1 MTEKL
6 KNEEINSDVL
16 KMKDH
21 SKIKEIEK
29 LDKINNL
36 DYSCLNSL
44 SDEEIKN
51 EIEEIK
57 KFYEK
62 SMQEIEKTYKELN
75 TYEEKINQLTSNI
88 STSLEDDV
96 REGGREDQQ
105 NLQNQQNLNHAITS
119 SEDSMNEM
127 MISQLKSE
135 INSLKRKHNKKF
147 SDLQKEKEIALQENL
162 SQIRD
167 EYNLRIREFNE
178 THDKSIKN
186 LQEEIFELKREVE
199 DVKNEKLDKENQGLT
214 IARYKH
220 EEILSEIKNVKIF

>member
-1 MTEKL
+1 
-6 KNEEINSDVL
+6 
-16 KMKDH
+16 MKDH

-36 DYSCLNSL
+36 DYLCLNSL

-147 SDLQKEKEIALQENL
+147 SDLQKEKENALQENL

-199 DVKNEKLDKENQGLT
+199 DVKKEKLDKENQGLT

>member
-36 DYSCLNSL
+36 DYLCLNSL

-147 SDLQKEKEIALQENL
+147 SDLQKEKENALQENL

-199 DVKNEKLDKENQGLT
+199 DVKKEKLDKENQGLT